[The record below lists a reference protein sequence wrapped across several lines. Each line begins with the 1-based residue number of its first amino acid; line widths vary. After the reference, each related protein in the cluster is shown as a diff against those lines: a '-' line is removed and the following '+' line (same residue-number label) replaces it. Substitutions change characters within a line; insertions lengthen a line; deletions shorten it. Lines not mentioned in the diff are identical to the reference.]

1 MSDLTLGIEEELHL
15 VDLATGR
22 LAARAPELLAQLP
35 SDSFTA
41 ELQRSTV
48 EINTAVC
55 TTLDGLREELLTR
68 RRQLVQV
75 AGESRI
81 GVAAVGI
88 APIND
93 TMLITE
99 TSRFEQMRQNYKLL
113 VDEQL
118 ICGTQVHVG
127 VDDRDAAVAVA
138 ARMTPW
144 LPTLLA
150 LSASSPFWRGEDS
163 GYASM
168 RTLIW
173 QRWPTAGPF
182 GPLTSAAEYDQLLD
196 DLVSSGVIA
205 DAKMAYFDVRPSA
218 HLPTLELRI
227 CDACP
232 LVDDAVMIAG
242 LFRALVATEL
252 QALGRG
258 VGAVDVPG
266 PLYRA
271 AIWRAAR
278 SGLEGD
284 LVDLMSFGA
293 PATAEAVVRRL
304 LEYVRPALMRLGDW
318 ERVRALVVSA
328 LARGSSAGRQRAE
341 FNRRRRLSDVVDLVV
356 AETQGLALS
365 SVGHVPGQRRSL
377 LASYPSP
384 PGDEVL
390 GQDGI
395 ARFAYQGMLQVV
407 EDGGAAMLRERSAER
422 DRHQQDLG
430 LIFRVGEV
438 DQLFP
443 VDLLPRIVSAPDW
456 AMLRNGLAQ
465 RARVLE
471 MFLQDVYGEQNCVRD
486 GIVPLEVLT
495 SSPGWSET
503 GRKVPAG
510 ATRAHVLGVDLVR
523 DERGRWIVLEDN
535 LRIPS
540 GLGYSLSIRRLMDDV
555 MPDLPRPP
563 GLLDAAGA
571 PLLLRKALL
580 AAAPAGSPEEP
591 VMVLLTEGADNSAW
605 FEHKLLA
612 DAAGLRVAAPAD
624 LRLSGGRIV
633 LLDGAQEV
641 PIDVLY
647 LRVDAEEL
655 ADLSRFGGEPLG
667 EEVWDIVAAGRVA
680 LANAPGN
687 GVADD
692 KAVYAYVP
700 ALTEYYL
707 GQQPLLRTA
716 RTYPCSDP
724 EQRDMVLERLD
735 DLVIKPVDG
744 YGGGGVLIG
753 PHASADE
760 LEERRL
766 EILANPAHWIGQEIV
781 SLSSHPTFD
790 GRRLQPRHIDL
801 RAFVYLTGTRAED
814 VHVADAGLTRVAP
827 PGSLVVNSS
836 RGGGAKD
843 TWLLGRT

>member
-35 SDSFTA
+35 SDAFTA

-55 TTLDGLREELLTR
+55 SELDELRDDLLGR
-68 RRQLVQV
+68 RRELVQV
-75 AGESRI
+75 AGEARI

-93 TMLITE
+93 TMLMTE
-99 TSRFEQMRQNYKLL
+99 TTRFEQMRQNYKLL

-127 VDDRDAAVAVA
+127 VGDRDAAVRVA
-138 ARMTPW
+138 ARLTPW

-150 LSASSPFWRGEDS
+150 LSASSPFLRGEDS

-182 GPLTSAAEYDQLLD
+182 GPLTSAAEYDQLLA
-196 DLVSSGVIA
+196 DLVASGAIA

-252 QALGRG
+252 RAVSRG
-258 VGAVDVPG
+258 AAPIEVAG
-266 PLYRA
+266 PMYRA
-271 AIWRAAR
+271 AIWRASR

-284 LVDLMSFGA
+284 LVDLASSGA
-293 PATAEAVVRRL
+293 PAPAEAVVRRL
-304 LEYVRPALMRLGDW
+304 LEYARPALMRLGDW
-318 ERVRALVVSA
+318 ERVQALVVSA
-328 LARGSSAGRQRAE
+328 LARGSSAARQRTE
-341 FNRRRRLSDVVDLVV
+341 FQRRHRLSDVVDLVV

-365 SVGHVPGQRRSL
+365 TAGHVPGQRRSL

-395 ARFAYQGMLQVV
+395 ARFAYQGLLQVV
-407 EDGGAAMLRERSAER
+407 EDGGSALLRERADER
-422 DRHQQDLG
+422 DRLQTDLG
-430 LIFRVGEV
+430 LIFRVDDV

-443 VDLLPRIVSAPDW
+443 VDLLPRIVSAPEW
-456 AMLRNGLAQ
+456 EMLRAGLAQ

-471 MFLQDVYGEQNCVRD
+471 LFLRDVYGEQNCVRD

-495 SSPGWSET
+495 GSPGWEES
-503 GRKVPAG
+503 GRSVPPG

-523 DERGRWIVLEDN
+523 DELGRWIVLEDN

-540 GLGYSLSIRRLMDDV
+540 GLGYSLSIRRLMDEV
-555 MPDLPRPP
+555 MPDLPRPAN
-563 GLLDAAGA
+563 LLDAAGA
-571 PLLLRKALL
+571 PLLLRTALL
-580 AAAPAGSPEEP
+580 AAAPAGSGPEP
-591 VMVLLTEGADNSAW
+591 MMALLTEGAHNSAW

-612 DAAGLRVAAPAD
+612 DAAGLRIVQPAD
-624 LRLSGGRIV
+624 LSIADGRVV
-633 LLDGAQEV
+633 LPDGT

-647 LRVDAEEL
+647 LRIDAHEL
-655 ADLSRFGGEPLG
+655 SDLSFYGGTPLG
-667 EEVWDIVAAGRVA
+667 DEVWDIVAAGRLA

-707 GQQPLLRTA
+707 GEAPLLRTA

-724 EQRDMVLERLD
+724 DQRGMVLERLD

-753 PHASADE
+753 PHASLDE
-760 LEERRL
+760 LEERRR
-766 EILANPAHWIGQEIV
+766 EIVANHDRWIGQEIV

-801 RAFVYLTGTRAED
+801 RAFVYLTGAGPD
-814 VHVADAGLTRVAP
+814 DAHVADAGLTRVAP
-827 PGSLVVNSS
+827 AGSLVVNSS

-843 TWLLGRT
+843 TWLLGPT

>member
-22 LAARAPELLAQLP
+22 LAARAPELLSQLP
-35 SDSFTA
+35 AGAFTA

-48 EINTAVC
+48 EINTSVC
-55 TTLDGLREELLTR
+55 SSLDGLRDELQRR
-68 RRQLVQV
+68 RRQLVRV
-75 AGESRI
+75 AGEARI

-99 TSRFEQMRQNYKLL
+99 SSRFEQMRQNYKLL

-127 VDDRDAAVAVA
+127 VRDRDTAVAVA
-138 ARMTPW
+138 SRMTPW

-168 RTLIW
+168 RSLIW
-173 QRWPTAGPF
+173 QRWPTAGTF
-182 GPLTSAAEYDQLLD
+182 GPLTTAADYDRLLE
-196 DLVSSGVIA
+196 DLVGSGVIA
-205 DAKMAYFDVRPSA
+205 DARMAYFDVRPSS

-242 LFRALVATEL
+242 LFRALVATEM
-252 QALGRG
+252 QAVQRG
-258 VGAVDVPG
+258 VPRVDVPA

-284 LVDLMSFGA
+284 LVDLRSFGE
-293 PATAEAVVRRL
+293 PASAEIVVRRL
-304 LEYVRPALMRLGDW
+304 LDYVRPALMRLGDW
-318 ERVRALVVSA
+318 ERVRSLVVSA
-328 LARGSSAGRQRAE
+328 LARGSSAGRQRIE

-365 SVGHVPGQRRSL
+365 SGGHVPGQRRSL

-384 PGDEVL
+384 AGDEVL
-390 GQDGI
+390 GQDGV
-395 ARFAYQGMLQVV
+395 ARFAYQGVLQVI
-407 EDGGAAMLRERSAER
+407 EDGGTAMLRERSAER
-422 DRHQQDLG
+422 DRRQEELG
-430 LIFRVGEV
+430 LIFRVGDV

-443 VDLLPRIVSAPDW
+443 VDLMPRIVSAPDW
-456 AMLRNGLAQ
+456 SMLRNGLAQ
-465 RARVLE
+465 RARALE
-471 MFLQDVYGEQNCVRD
+471 MFLRDVYGEQRCVRD
-486 GIVPLEVLT
+486 GIVPLEVLR
-495 SSPGWSET
+495 SSPGWQESGT
-503 GRKVPAG
+503 RIPAE
-510 ATRAHVLGVDLVR
+510 ATRAHVQGVDLVR
-523 DERGRWIVLEDN
+523 DERGQWIVLEDN

-540 GLGYSLSIRRLMDDV
+540 GLGYSLSIRRLMDEV
-555 MPDLPRPP
+555 MADLPRPP
-563 GLLDAAGA
+563 GLLDAATA
-571 PLLLRKALL
+571 PMLLRRALL
-580 AAAPAGSPEEP
+580 AAAPAGSGPDP
-591 VMVLLTEGADNSAW
+591 VMVLLSEGAENSAW

-612 DAAGLRVAAPAD
+612 QAAGLRIAAPAD
-624 LRLSGGRIV
+624 LRLSGGRVV
-633 LLDGAQEV
+633 LVDGADETPV
-641 PIDVLY
+641 DVLY
-647 LRVDAEEL
+647 LRVDAHEL

-667 EEVWDIVAAGRVA
+667 EEVWDIVEAGRVA

-700 ALTEYYL
+700 ALIEYYL
-707 GQQPLLRTA
+707 GQSPLLRTA
-716 RTYPCSDP
+716 RTYPCADP
-724 EQRDMVLERLD
+724 EQAGMVLERLD
-735 DLVIKPVDG
+735 DLVVKPVDG

-760 LEERRL
+760 LEQRRR
-766 EILANPAHWIGQEIV
+766 EILANPAQWIGQEIV

-801 RAFVYLTGTRAED
+801 RAFVYLTGEGPED
-814 VHVADAGLTRVAP
+814 AFVADAGLTRVAP

-843 TWLLGRT
+843 TWLLGRG